1 MTAFGSKL
9 HRKAPGFVLVG
20 VLIVVMLLSMIALSL
35 MFRMRSEE
43 TAGATGSTAE
53 QGWATAMSGVR
64 EAMRLVPTIQPGDIT
79 WMDAPE
85 RFKDRVMYNDGTE
98 EWRWTLYSA
107 NPEGG
112 IRFGLTDEASRLN
125 LNSATTSM
133 VSRLPGMKPS
143 LTDALLDFLD
153 TDDVPRPEGAE
164 QEYYNALPQ
173 PYRIH
178 NGPLSTV
185 EQLLLV
191 RGFTPALVLGEDANR
206 NFSLDPNEDDG
217 DEREPPDDA
226 DGRLQPGLLPL
237 LTVYSREPN
246 TDRTGKRRFNLN
258 TPGAALTET
267 NDLPAAFVAF
277 VAQLGASKSVVMD
290 PAELLDATFNLK
302 GPDGQDSAV
311 PTGIGKDSLAMVL
324 DRFTGSADADLVGRI
339 NINTAPASVLQL
351 VPGIDN
357 ALAENILSARRNLP
371 IERRSSVAWI
381 HIENLVEAE
390 RFREIAPFLTT
401 RSLQFRFNVV
411 GYGSRSGKFRVLEAV
426 IDAASQPVRLVYL
439 RDLTRLGLPFPI
451 ELDSEEENP
460 SSEASSAT
468 QTRTL
473 DSGPKTANSARP

>member
-1 MTAFGSKL
+1 MKRLRSSPPRSASRPT
-9 HRKAPGFVLVG
+9 PGFVLVG

-43 TAGATGSTAE
+43 TAGATGSASE

-64 EAMRLVPTIQPGDIT
+64 EAMRLASAFQPGDTT

-85 RFKDRVMYNDGTE
+85 RFKDRVLYDDGGE

-112 IRFGLTDEASRLN
+112 IRFGLTDEGSKLN
-125 LNSATTSM
+125 LNAATTSM
-133 VSRLPGMKPS
+133 VSRLPGMKTS
-143 LTDALLDFLD
+143 LTDALLDFVD
-153 TDDVPRPEGAE
+153 ADDVPRPEGAE

-191 RGFTPALVLGEDANR
+191 RGFTPAVVLGEDANR

-246 TDRTGKRRFNLN
+246 TDRTGRRRFNLN
-258 TPGAALTET
+258 TPDAALTDT
-267 NDLPAAFVAF
+267 NDLPPAFVAF
-277 VAQLGASKSVVMD
+277 VSELGASKSVVLD
-290 PAELLDATFNLK
+290 PAELLEATVTLK
-302 GPDGQDSAV
+302 GPDGQDRAV
-311 PTGIGKDSLAMVL
+311 PTGVGKESLALVL
-324 DRFTGSADADLVGRI
+324 DRFTGSAEAELVGRI
-339 NINTAPASVLQL
+339 NVNTAPASVLQL

-371 IERRSSVAWI
+371 AERRSSVAWI
-381 HIENLVEAE
+381 HIENLVEAD

-401 RSLQFRFNVV
+401 RSLQYRFNVV
-411 GYGSRSGKFRVLEAV
+411 GYGARSGKFRVLEAV
-426 IDAASQPVRLVYL
+426 IDVASPPARLVYL

-451 ELDSEEENP
+451 ELEAEDGSAP
-460 SSEASSAT
+460 SDAGASSG
-468 QTRTL
+468 
-473 DSGPKTANSARP
+473 SGSGAQKTGTP

>member
-1 MTAFGSKL
+1 MKPRESHRVRKGS
-9 HRKAPGFVLVG
+9 GFVLVG
-20 VLIVVMLLSMIALSL
+20 VLIVVMLLSMIALSVL
-35 MFRMRSEE
+35 FRMRSEE
-43 TAGATGSTAE
+43 TAGATGSTSE

-64 EAMRLVPTIQPGDIT
+64 EAMRLAPTFQPGDTT

-85 RFKDRVMYNDGTE
+85 RFKDRMLYDDGTE

-112 IRFGLTDEASRLN
+112 IRFGLTDEASKLN

-133 VSRLPGMKPS
+133 VSRLPGMKVS

-153 TDDVPRPEGAE
+153 ADDVPRPEGAE

-173 PYRIH
+173 PYRMH

-191 RGFTPALVLGEDANR
+191 RGFSPSVVLGEDANR

-246 TDRTGKRRFNLN
+246 TDRSGKRRFNLN

-267 NDLPAAFVAF
+267 NDLPSAFVAF
-277 VAQLGASKSVVMD
+277 VSELGTSKSVVMD
-290 PAELLDATFNLK
+290 PAELLDATVTLS
-302 GPDGQDSAV
+302 GPDGQERAV
-311 PTGIGKDSLAMVL
+311 PTGIGKDSLGMVL
-324 DRFTGSADADLVGRI
+324 DRFTGSAEAELVGRI
-339 NINTAPASVLQL
+339 NVNTAPASVLQL

-357 ALAENILSARRNLP
+357 ALAESILSARRNLP
-371 IERRSSVAWI
+371 AERRNSVAWI
-381 HIENLVEAE
+381 HVENLVEAE
-390 RFREIAPFLTT
+390 KFREIAPFLTV

-411 GYGSRSGKFRVLEAV
+411 GYGARSGRFRVLEAV
-426 IDAASQPVRLVYL
+426 IDATSQPVRLVYL

-451 ELDSEEENP
+451 ALESDEGGP
-460 SSEASSAT
+460 SAE
-468 QTRTL
+468 
-473 DSGPKTANSARP
+473 SGSTSRSGAKPSNLPQP

>member
-1 MTAFGSKL
+1 MKRLRSSPPRSASRPT
-9 HRKAPGFVLVG
+9 PGFVLVG

-43 TAGATGSTAE
+43 TAGATGSASE

-64 EAMRLVPTIQPGDIT
+64 EAMRLASAFQPGDTT

-85 RFKDRVMYNDGTE
+85 RFKDRVLYDDGGE

-112 IRFGLTDEASRLN
+112 IRFGLTDEGSKLN
-125 LNSATTSM
+125 LNAATTSM
-133 VSRLPGMKPS
+133 VSRLPGMKTS

-153 TDDVPRPEGAE
+153 DDDVPRPEGAE

-191 RGFTPALVLGEDANR
+191 RGFTPAVVLGEDANR

-246 TDRTGKRRFNLN
+246 TDRTGRRRFNLN
-258 TPGAALTET
+258 TPGAALTDT
-267 NDLPAAFVAF
+267 NDLPPAFVAF
-277 VAQLGASKSVVMD
+277 VSELGASKSVVLD
-290 PAELLDATFNLK
+290 PAELLEATVTLK
-302 GPDGQDSAV
+302 GPDGQDRAV
-311 PTGIGKDSLAMVL
+311 PTGIGKESLALVL
-324 DRFTGSADADLVGRI
+324 DRFTGSAEAELVGRI
-339 NINTAPASVLQL
+339 NVNTAPASVLQL

-371 IERRSSVAWI
+371 AERRSSVAWI
-381 HIENLVEAE
+381 HIENLVEAD

-401 RSLQFRFNVV
+401 RSLQYRFNVV
-411 GYGSRSGKFRVLEAV
+411 GYDARSGKFRVLEAV
-426 IDAASQPVRLVYL
+426 IDVASPPARLVYL

-451 ELDSEEENP
+451 ELEAEDGSAP
-460 SSEASSAT
+460 SDAGASSG
-468 QTRTL
+468 
-473 DSGPKTANSARP
+473 SGSGAQKTGTP

>member
-1 MTAFGSKL
+1 
-9 HRKAPGFVLVG
+9 
-20 VLIVVMLLSMIALSL
+20 
-35 MFRMRSEE
+35 
-43 TAGATGSTAE
+43 
-53 QGWATAMSGVR
+53 MSGVR
-64 EAMRLVPTIQPGDIT
+64 EAMRQASAFQPGDTT

-85 RFKDRVMYNDGTE
+85 RFKDRVLYDDGGE

-112 IRFGLTDEASRLN
+112 IRFGLTDEGSKLN
-125 LNSATTSM
+125 LNAATTSM
-133 VSRLPGMKPS
+133 VSRLPGMKTS

-153 TDDVPRPEGAE
+153 DDDVPRPEGAE

-191 RGFTPALVLGEDANR
+191 RGFTPAVVLGEDANR

-246 TDRTGKRRFNLN
+246 TDRTGRRRFNLN
-258 TPGAALTET
+258 TPDAALTDT
-267 NDLPAAFVAF
+267 NDLPPAFVAF
-277 VAQLGASKSVVMD
+277 VSELGASKSVVLD
-290 PAELLDATFNLK
+290 PAELLEATVTLK
-302 GPDGQDSAV
+302 GADGQDRAV
-311 PTGIGKDSLAMVL
+311 PTGVGKESLALVL
-324 DRFTGSADADLVGRI
+324 DRFTGSAEAELVGRI
-339 NINTAPASVLQL
+339 NVNTAPASVLQL

-371 IERRSSVAWI
+371 AERRSSVAWI
-381 HIENLVEAE
+381 HIENLVEAD

-401 RSLQFRFNVV
+401 RSLQYRFNVV
-411 GYGSRSGKFRVLEAV
+411 GYGARSGKFRVLEAV
-426 IDAASQPVRLVYL
+426 IDVASPPARLVYL

-451 ELDSEEENP
+451 ELEAEDGSAP
-460 SSEASSAT
+460 SDAGASSG
-468 QTRTL
+468 
-473 DSGPKTANSARP
+473 SGSGAQKTGTP

>member
-1 MTAFGSKL
+1 MKRLRSSPPRSASRPT
-9 HRKAPGFVLVG
+9 PGFVLVG

-43 TAGATGSTAE
+43 TAGATGSASE

-64 EAMRLVPTIQPGDIT
+64 EAMRLASAFQPGDTT

-85 RFKDRVMYNDGTE
+85 RFKDRVLYDDGGE

-112 IRFGLTDEASRLN
+112 IRFGLTDEGSKLN
-125 LNSATTSM
+125 LNAATTSM
-133 VSRLPGMKPS
+133 VSRLPGMKTS
-143 LTDALLDFLD
+143 LTDALLDFVD
-153 TDDVPRPEGAE
+153 ADDVPRPEGAE

-173 PYRIH
+173 PYRIA

-191 RGFTPALVLGEDANR
+191 RGFTPAVVLGEDANR

-246 TDRTGKRRFNLN
+246 TDRTGRRRFNLN
-258 TPGAALTET
+258 TPDAALTDT
-267 NDLPAAFVAF
+267 NDLPPAFVAF
-277 VAQLGASKSVVMD
+277 VSELGASKSVVLD
-290 PAELLDATFNLK
+290 PAELLEATVTLK
-302 GPDGQDSAV
+302 GADGQDRAV
-311 PTGIGKDSLAMVL
+311 PTGVGKESLALVL
-324 DRFTGSADADLVGRI
+324 DRFTGSAEAELVGRI
-339 NINTAPASVLQL
+339 NVNTAPASVLQL

-371 IERRSSVAWI
+371 AERRSSVAWI
-381 HIENLVEAE
+381 HIENLVEAD

-401 RSLQFRFNVV
+401 RSLQYRFNVV
-411 GYGSRSGKFRVLEAV
+411 GYGARSGKFRVLEAV
-426 IDAASQPVRLVYL
+426 IDVASPPARLVYL

-451 ELDSEEENP
+451 ELEAEDGSAP
-460 SSEASSAT
+460 SDAGASSG
-468 QTRTL
+468 
-473 DSGPKTANSARP
+473 SGSAAQKIGNP

>member
-1 MTAFGSKL
+1 MKRLRSSPPRSASRPT
-9 HRKAPGFVLVG
+9 PGFVLVG

-43 TAGATGSTAE
+43 TAGATGSASE

-64 EAMRLVPTIQPGDIT
+64 EAMRLASAFQPGDTT

-85 RFKDRVMYNDGTE
+85 RFKDRVLYDDGGE

-112 IRFGLTDEASRLN
+112 IRFGLTDEGSKLN
-125 LNSATTSM
+125 LNAATTSM
-133 VSRLPGMKPS
+133 VSRLPGMKTS
-143 LTDALLDFLD
+143 LTDALLDFVD
-153 TDDVPRPEGAE
+153 ADDVPRPEGAE

-191 RGFTPALVLGEDANR
+191 RGFTPAVVLGEDANR

-246 TDRTGKRRFNLN
+246 TDRTGRRRFNLN
-258 TPGAALTET
+258 TPDAALTDT
-267 NDLPAAFVAF
+267 NDLPPAFVAF
-277 VAQLGASKSVVMD
+277 VSELGASKSVVLD
-290 PAELLDATFNLK
+290 PAELLEATVTLK
-302 GPDGQDSAV
+302 GADGQDRAV
-311 PTGIGKDSLAMVL
+311 PTGVGKESMALVL
-324 DRFTGSADADLVGRI
+324 DRFTGSAEAELVGRI
-339 NINTAPASVLQL
+339 NVNTAPASVLQL

-371 IERRSSVAWI
+371 AERRSSVAWI
-381 HIENLVEAE
+381 HIENLVEAD

-401 RSLQFRFNVV
+401 RSLQYRFNVV
-411 GYGSRSGKFRVLEAV
+411 GYGARSGKFRVLEAV
-426 IDAASQPVRLVYL
+426 IDVASPPARLVYL

-451 ELDSEEENP
+451 ELEAEDGSAP
-460 SSEASSAT
+460 SDAGASSG
-468 QTRTL
+468 
-473 DSGPKTANSARP
+473 SGSGAQKTGTP

>member
-1 MTAFGSKL
+1 
-9 HRKAPGFVLVG
+9 VG
-20 VLIVVMLLSMIALSL
+20 VLIVVMLLSMIALSVL
-35 MFRMRSEE
+35 FRMRSEE
-43 TAGATGSTAE
+43 TAGATGSTSE

-64 EAMRLVPTIQPGDIT
+64 EAMRLAPTFQPGDTT

-85 RFKDRVMYNDGTE
+85 RFKDRMLYDDGTE

-112 IRFGLTDEASRLN
+112 IRFGLTDEASKLN

-133 VSRLPGMKPS
+133 VSRLPGMKVS

-153 TDDVPRPEGAE
+153 ADDVPRPEGAE

-173 PYRIH
+173 PYRMH

-191 RGFTPALVLGEDANR
+191 RGFSPSVVLGEDANR

-246 TDRTGKRRFNLN
+246 TDRSGKRRFNLN

-267 NDLPAAFVAF
+267 NDLPSAFVAF
-277 VAQLGASKSVVMD
+277 VSELGTSKSVVMD
-290 PAELLDATFNLK
+290 PAELLDATVTLS
-302 GPDGQDSAV
+302 GPDGQERAV
-311 PTGIGKDSLAMVL
+311 PTGIGKDSLGMVL
-324 DRFTGSADADLVGRI
+324 DRFTGSVEAELVGRI
-339 NINTAPASVLQL
+339 NVNTAPASVLQL

-357 ALAENILSARRNLP
+357 ALAESILSARRNLP
-371 IERRSSVAWI
+371 AERRNSVAWI
-381 HIENLVEAE
+381 HVENLVEAE
-390 RFREIAPFLTT
+390 KFREIAPFLTV

-411 GYGSRSGKFRVLEAV
+411 GYGARSGRFRVLEVV
-426 IDAASQPVRLVYL
+426 IDAASQPARLVYL

-451 ELDSEEENP
+451 ALESDEGGP
-460 SSEASSAT
+460 SAE
-468 QTRTL
+468 
-473 DSGPKTANSARP
+473 SGSTSRSGAKPSNLPQP

>member
-1 MTAFGSKL
+1 
-9 HRKAPGFVLVG
+9 
-20 VLIVVMLLSMIALSL
+20 
-35 MFRMRSEE
+35 
-43 TAGATGSTAE
+43 
-53 QGWATAMSGVR
+53 
-64 EAMRLVPTIQPGDIT
+64 
-79 WMDAPE
+79 MDAPE
-85 RFKDRVMYNDGTE
+85 RFKDRMLYDDGTE

-112 IRFGLTDEASRLN
+112 IRFGLTDEASKLN

-133 VSRLPGMKPS
+133 VSRLPGMKVS

-153 TDDVPRPEGAE
+153 ADDVPRPEGAE

-173 PYRIH
+173 PYRMH

-191 RGFTPALVLGEDANR
+191 RGFSPSVVLGEDANR

-246 TDRTGKRRFNLN
+246 TDRSGKRRFNLN

-267 NDLPAAFVAF
+267 NDLPSAFVAF
-277 VAQLGASKSVVMD
+277 VSELGTSKSVVMD
-290 PAELLDATFNLK
+290 PAELLDATVTLS
-302 GPDGQDSAV
+302 GPDGQERAV
-311 PTGIGKDSLAMVL
+311 PTGIGKDSLGMVL
-324 DRFTGSADADLVGRI
+324 DRFTGSAEAELVGRI
-339 NINTAPASVLQL
+339 NVNTAPASVLQL

-357 ALAENILSARRNLP
+357 ALAESILSARRNLP
-371 IERRSSVAWI
+371 AERRNSVAWI
-381 HIENLVEAE
+381 HVENLVEAE
-390 RFREIAPFLTT
+390 KFREIAPFLTV

-411 GYGSRSGKFRVLEAV
+411 GYGARSGRFRVLEAV
-426 IDAASQPVRLVYL
+426 IDATSQPVRLVYL

-451 ELDSEEENP
+451 ALESDEGGP
-460 SSEASSAT
+460 SAE
-468 QTRTL
+468 
-473 DSGPKTANSARP
+473 SGSTSRSGAKPSNLPQP

>member
-1 MTAFGSKL
+1 MKRLRSSPPRSASRPT
-9 HRKAPGFVLVG
+9 PGFVLVG

-43 TAGATGSTAE
+43 TAGATGSASE

-64 EAMRLVPTIQPGDIT
+64 EAMRLASAFQPGDTT

-85 RFKDRVMYNDGTE
+85 RFKDRVLYDDGSE

-112 IRFGLTDEASRLN
+112 IRFGLTDEGSKLN
-125 LNSATTSM
+125 LNAATTSM
-133 VSRLPGMKPS
+133 VSRLPGMKTS
-143 LTDALLDFLD
+143 LTDALLDFVD
-153 TDDVPRPEGAE
+153 ADDVPRPEGAE

-191 RGFTPALVLGEDANR
+191 RGFTPAVVLGEDANR

-246 TDRTGKRRFNLN
+246 TDRTGRRRFNLN
-258 TPGAALTET
+258 TPGAALTDT
-267 NDLPAAFVAF
+267 NDLPPAFVAF
-277 VAQLGASKSVVMD
+277 VSELGASKSVVLD
-290 PAELLDATFNLK
+290 PAELLEATVTLK
-302 GPDGQDSAV
+302 GPDGQDRAV
-311 PTGIGKDSLAMVL
+311 PSGIGKESLALVL
-324 DRFTGSADADLVGRI
+324 DRFTGSAEAELVGRI
-339 NINTAPASVLQL
+339 NVNTAPASVLQL

-371 IERRSSVAWI
+371 AERRSSVAWI
-381 HIENLVEAE
+381 HIENLVEAD

-401 RSLQFRFNVV
+401 RSLQYRFNVV
-411 GYGSRSGKFRVLEAV
+411 GYGARSGKFRVLEAV
-426 IDAASQPVRLVYL
+426 IDVASPPARLVYL

-451 ELDSEEENP
+451 ELEAEDGSAP
-460 SSEASSAT
+460 SDAGASSG
-468 QTRTL
+468 
-473 DSGPKTANSARP
+473 SGSAAQKIGNP

>member
-1 MTAFGSKL
+1 MKRLRSSPARSAS
-9 HRKAPGFVLVG
+9 RPAPGFVLVG

-43 TAGATGSTAE
+43 TAGATGSASE

-64 EAMRLVPTIQPGDIT
+64 EAMRQASAFQPGDTT

-85 RFKDRVMYNDGTE
+85 RFKDRVLYDDGGE

-112 IRFGLTDEASRLN
+112 IRFGLTDEGSKLN
-125 LNSATTSM
+125 LNAATTSM
-133 VSRLPGMKPS
+133 VSRLPGMKTS
-143 LTDALLDFLD
+143 LTDALLDFVD
-153 TDDVPRPEGAE
+153 ADDVPRPEGAE

-191 RGFTPALVLGEDANR
+191 RGFTPAVVLGEDANR

-246 TDRTGKRRFNLN
+246 TDRTGRRRFNLN
-258 TPGAALTET
+258 TPGAALTDT
-267 NDLPAAFVAF
+267 NDLPPAFVAF
-277 VAQLGASKSVVMD
+277 VSELGASKSVVLD
-290 PAELLDATFNLK
+290 PAELLEATVTLK
-302 GPDGQDSAV
+302 GPDGQDRAV
-311 PTGIGKDSLAMVL
+311 PTGIGKESLALVL
-324 DRFTGSADADLVGRI
+324 DRFTGSAEAELVGRI
-339 NINTAPASVLQL
+339 NVNTAPASVLQL

-371 IERRSSVAWI
+371 AERRSSVAWI
-381 HIENLVEAE
+381 HIENLVEAD

-401 RSLQFRFNVV
+401 RSLQYRFNVV
-411 GYGSRSGKFRVLEAV
+411 GYGARSGKFRVLEAV
-426 IDAASQPVRLVYL
+426 IDVASPPARLVYL

-451 ELDSEEENP
+451 ELEAEDGSAP
-460 SSEASSAT
+460 SDAGASSG
-468 QTRTL
+468 
-473 DSGPKTANSARP
+473 SGSAAQKIGNP

>member
-1 MTAFGSKL
+1 MKPRDSHRVRNGS
-9 HRKAPGFVLVG
+9 GFVLVG
-20 VLIVVMLLSMIALSL
+20 VLIVVMLLSMIALSVL
-35 MFRMRSEE
+35 FRMRSEE
-43 TAGATGSTAE
+43 TAGATGSTSE

-64 EAMRLVPTIQPGDIT
+64 EAMRLAPTFQPGDTT

-85 RFKDRVMYNDGTE
+85 RFKDRVLYDDGTE

-112 IRFGLTDEASRLN
+112 LRFGLTDEASKLN

-133 VSRLPGMKPS
+133 VSRLPGMKAS

-153 TDDVPRPEGAE
+153 ADDVPRPEGAE
-164 QEYYNALPQ
+164 QEYYDALPQ
-173 PYRIH
+173 PYRMH

-191 RGFTPALVLGEDANR
+191 RGFSPSVVLGEDANR

-246 TDRTGKRRFNLN
+246 SDRNGQRRFYLN
-258 TPGAALTET
+258 TPGAQLTET
-267 NDLPAAFVAF
+267 NDLPQAFVAF
-277 VAQLGASKSVVMD
+277 VSELGSSKSVVLD
-290 PAELLDATFNLK
+290 PAELLDATVTLS
-302 GPDGQDSAV
+302 GPDGQERAV
-311 PTGIGKDSLAMVL
+311 PTGIGKDSLGMVL
-324 DRFTGSADADLVGRI
+324 DRFTGSAEAELVGRI
-339 NINTAPASVLQL
+339 NVNTAPASVLQL

-357 ALAENILSARRNLP
+357 ALAESILSARRNLP
-371 IERRSSVAWI
+371 AERRNSVAWI
-381 HIENLVEAE
+381 HVENLVEAE
-390 RFREIAPFLTT
+390 KFREIAPFLTV

-411 GYGSRSGKFRVLEAV
+411 GYGARSGRFRVLEAV
-426 IDAASQPVRLVYL
+426 IDAGSQPARLVYL

-451 ELDSEEENP
+451 ALESEEGGP
-460 SSEASSAT
+460 SAEAGST
-468 QTRTL
+468 
-473 DSGPKTANSARP
+473 SGPGPKPSNLTQP

>member
-1 MTAFGSKL
+1 MKRLRSSPPRSASR
-9 HRKAPGFVLVG
+9 HAPGFVLVG

-43 TAGATGSTAE
+43 TAGATGSASE

-64 EAMRLVPTIQPGDIT
+64 EAMRQASAFQPGDTT

-85 RFKDRVMYNDGTE
+85 RFKDRVLYDDGGE

-112 IRFGLTDEASRLN
+112 IRFGLTDEGSKLN
-125 LNSATTSM
+125 LNAATTSM
-133 VSRLPGMKPS
+133 VSRLPGLKTS
-143 LTDALLDFLD
+143 LTDALLDFVD
-153 TDDVPRPEGAE
+153 DDDVPRPEGAE

-191 RGFTPALVLGEDANR
+191 RGFTPAVVLGEDANR

-246 TDRTGKRRFNLN
+246 TDRTGRRRFNLN
-258 TPGAALTET
+258 TPDAALTDT
-267 NDLPAAFVAF
+267 NDLPPAFVAF
-277 VAQLGASKSVVMD
+277 VSELGASKSVVLD
-290 PAELLDATFNLK
+290 PAELLEATVTLK
-302 GPDGQDSAV
+302 GADGQDRAV
-311 PTGIGKDSLAMVL
+311 PTGVGKESMALVL
-324 DRFTGSADADLVGRI
+324 DRFTGSAEAELVGRI
-339 NINTAPASVLQL
+339 NVNTAPASVLQL

-371 IERRSSVAWI
+371 AERRSSVAWI
-381 HIENLVEAE
+381 HIENLVEAD

-401 RSLQFRFNVV
+401 RSLQYRFNVV
-411 GYGSRSGKFRVLEAV
+411 GYGARSGKFRVLEAV
-426 IDAASQPVRLVYL
+426 IDVASPPARLVYL

-451 ELDSEEENP
+451 ELEAEDGSAP
-460 SSEASSAT
+460 SDAGASSG
-468 QTRTL
+468 
-473 DSGPKTANSARP
+473 SGSGAQKTGTP

>member
-1 MTAFGSKL
+1 MKRLRSSPPRSASRPT
-9 HRKAPGFVLVG
+9 PGFVLVG

-43 TAGATGSTAE
+43 TAGATGSASE

-64 EAMRLVPTIQPGDIT
+64 EAMRLASAFQPGDTT

-85 RFKDRVMYNDGTE
+85 RFKDRVLYDDGGE

-112 IRFGLTDEASRLN
+112 IRFGLTDEGSKLN
-125 LNSATTSM
+125 LNAATTSM
-133 VSRLPGMKPS
+133 VSRLPGMKTS
-143 LTDALLDFLD
+143 LTDALLDFVD
-153 TDDVPRPEGAE
+153 ADDVPRPEGAE

-191 RGFTPALVLGEDANR
+191 RGFTPAVVLGEDANR

-246 TDRTGKRRFNLN
+246 TDRTGRRRFNLN
-258 TPGAALTET
+258 TPGAALTDT
-267 NDLPAAFVAF
+267 NDLPPAFVAF
-277 VAQLGASKSVVMD
+277 VSELGASKSVVLD
-290 PAELLDATFNLK
+290 PAELLEATVTLK
-302 GPDGQDSAV
+302 GPDGQDRAV
-311 PTGIGKDSLAMVL
+311 PTGVGKESLALVL
-324 DRFTGSADADLVGRI
+324 DRFTGSAEAELVGRI
-339 NINTAPASVLQL
+339 NVNTAPASVLQL

-371 IERRSSVAWI
+371 AERRSSVAWI
-381 HIENLVEAE
+381 HIENLVEAD

-401 RSLQFRFNVV
+401 RSLQYRFNVV
-411 GYGSRSGKFRVLEAV
+411 GYGARSGKFRVLEEV
-426 IDAASQPVRLVYL
+426 IDVASPPARLVYL

-451 ELDSEEENP
+451 ELEAEDGSAP
-460 SSEASSAT
+460 SDAGASSG
-468 QTRTL
+468 
-473 DSGPKTANSARP
+473 SGSGAQKTGTP

>member
-1 MTAFGSKL
+1 MKPRESHRVRKGS
-9 HRKAPGFVLVG
+9 GFVLVG
-20 VLIVVMLLSMIALSL
+20 VLIVVMLLSMIALSVL
-35 MFRMRSEE
+35 FRMRSEE
-43 TAGATGSTAE
+43 TAGATGSTSE

-64 EAMRLVPTIQPGDIT
+64 EAMRLAPTFQPGDTT

-85 RFKDRVMYNDGTE
+85 RFKDRMLYDDGTE

-112 IRFGLTDEASRLN
+112 IRFGLTDEASKLN

-133 VSRLPGMKPS
+133 VSRLPGMKAS

-153 TDDVPRPEGAE
+153 ADDVPRPEGAE

-173 PYRIH
+173 PYRMH

-191 RGFTPALVLGEDANR
+191 RGFSPSVVLGEDANR

-246 TDRTGKRRFNLN
+246 TDRSGKRRFNLN

-267 NDLPAAFVAF
+267 NDLPSAFVAF
-277 VAQLGASKSVVMD
+277 VSELGTSKSVVMD
-290 PAELLDATFNLK
+290 PAELLDATVTLS
-302 GPDGQDSAV
+302 GPDGQERAV
-311 PTGIGKDSLAMVL
+311 PTGIGKDSLGMVL
-324 DRFTGSADADLVGRI
+324 DRFTGSAEAELVGRI
-339 NINTAPASVLQL
+339 NVNTAPASVLQL

-357 ALAENILSARRNLP
+357 ALAESILSARRNLP
-371 IERRSSVAWI
+371 AERRNSVAWI
-381 HIENLVEAE
+381 HVENLVEAE
-390 RFREIAPFLTT
+390 KFREIAPFLTV

-411 GYGSRSGKFRVLEAV
+411 GYGARSGRFRVLEAV
-426 IDAASQPVRLVYL
+426 IDATSQPVRLVYL

-451 ELDSEEENP
+451 ALESDEGGP
-460 SSEASSAT
+460 SAEAGSTSRSGAKPS
-468 QTRTL
+468 TL
-473 DSGPKTANSARP
+473 PQP

>member
-1 MTAFGSKL
+1 MKPRESHRVRKGS
-9 HRKAPGFVLVG
+9 GFVLVG
-20 VLIVVMLLSMIALSL
+20 VLIVVMLLSMIALSVL
-35 MFRMRSEE
+35 FRMRSEE
-43 TAGATGSTAE
+43 TAGATGSTSE
-53 QGWATAMSGVR
+53 QGWSTAMSGVR
-64 EAMRLVPTIQPGDIT
+64 EAMRLAPIFQPGDTT

-85 RFKDRVMYNDGTE
+85 RFKDRMLYDDGTE

-112 IRFGLTDEASRLN
+112 IRFGLTDEASKLN

-133 VSRLPGMKPS
+133 VSRLPGMKVS

-153 TDDVPRPEGAE
+153 ADDVPRPEGAE

-173 PYRIH
+173 PYRMH

-191 RGFTPALVLGEDANR
+191 RGFSPSVVLGEDANR

-246 TDRTGKRRFNLN
+246 TDRSGKRRFNLN

-267 NDLPAAFVAF
+267 NDLPSAFVAF
-277 VAQLGASKSVVMD
+277 VSELGTSKSVVMD
-290 PAELLDATFNLK
+290 PAELLDATVTLS
-302 GPDGQDSAV
+302 GPDGQERAV
-311 PTGIGKDSLAMVL
+311 PTGIGKDSLGMVL
-324 DRFTGSADADLVGRI
+324 DRFTGSAEAELVGRI
-339 NINTAPASVLQL
+339 NVNTAPASVLQL

-357 ALAENILSARRNLP
+357 ALAESILSARRNLP
-371 IERRSSVAWI
+371 AERRNSVAWI
-381 HIENLVEAE
+381 HVENLVEAE
-390 RFREIAPFLTT
+390 KFREIAPFLTV

-411 GYGSRSGKFRVLEAV
+411 GYGARSGRFRVLEAV
-426 IDAASQPVRLVYL
+426 IDATSQPVRLVYL

-451 ELDSEEENP
+451 ALESDEGGP
-460 SSEASSAT
+460 SAE
-468 QTRTL
+468 
-473 DSGPKTANSARP
+473 SGSTSRSGAKPSNLPQP

>member
-1 MTAFGSKL
+1 MKPRESHRVRKGS
-9 HRKAPGFVLVG
+9 GFVLVG
-20 VLIVVMLLSMIALSL
+20 VLIVVMLLSMIALSVL
-35 MFRMRSEE
+35 FRMRSEE
-43 TAGATGSTAE
+43 TAGATGSTSE

-64 EAMRLVPTIQPGDIT
+64 EAMRLAPTFQPGDTT

-85 RFKDRVMYNDGTE
+85 RFKDRMLYDDGTE

-112 IRFGLTDEASRLN
+112 IRFGLTDEASKLN

-133 VSRLPGMKPS
+133 VSRLPGMKAS

-153 TDDVPRPEGAE
+153 ADDVPRPEGAE

-173 PYRIH
+173 PYRMH

-191 RGFTPALVLGEDANR
+191 RGFSPSVVLGEDANR

-246 TDRTGKRRFNLN
+246 TDRSGKRRFNLN

-267 NDLPAAFVAF
+267 NDLPSAFVAF
-277 VAQLGASKSVVMD
+277 VSELGTSKSVVMD
-290 PAELLDATFNLK
+290 PAELLDATVTLS
-302 GPDGQDSAV
+302 GPDGQERAV
-311 PTGIGKDSLAMVL
+311 PTGIGKDSLGMVL
-324 DRFTGSADADLVGRI
+324 DRFTGSAEAELVGRI
-339 NINTAPASVLQL
+339 NVNTAPASVLQL

-357 ALAENILSARRNLP
+357 ALAESILSARRNLP
-371 IERRSSVAWI
+371 AERRNSVAWI
-381 HIENLVEAE
+381 HVENLVEAE
-390 RFREIAPFLTT
+390 KFREIAPFLTV

-411 GYGSRSGKFRVLEAV
+411 GYGARSGRFRVLEAV
-426 IDAASQPVRLVYL
+426 IDATSQPVRLVYL

-451 ELDSEEENP
+451 ALESDEGGP
-460 SSEASSAT
+460 SAE
-468 QTRTL
+468 
-473 DSGPKTANSARP
+473 SGSTSRSGAKPSNLPQP

>member
-1 MTAFGSKL
+1 MKRLRSSPPRSASRPT
-9 HRKAPGFVLVG
+9 PGFVLVG

-43 TAGATGSTAE
+43 TAGATGSASE

-64 EAMRLVPTIQPGDIT
+64 EAMRLASAFQPGDTT

-85 RFKDRVMYNDGTE
+85 RFKDRVLYDDGGE

-112 IRFGLTDEASRLN
+112 IRFGLTDEGSKLN
-125 LNSATTSM
+125 LNAATTSM
-133 VSRLPGMKPS
+133 VSRLPGMKTS

-153 TDDVPRPEGAE
+153 DDDVPRPEGAE

-191 RGFTPALVLGEDANR
+191 RGFTPAVVLGEDANR

-246 TDRTGKRRFNLN
+246 TDRTGRRRFNLN
-258 TPGAALTET
+258 TPGAALTDT
-267 NDLPAAFVAF
+267 NDLPPAFVAF
-277 VAQLGASKSVVMD
+277 VSELGASKSVVLD
-290 PAELLDATFNLK
+290 PAELLEATVTLK
-302 GPDGQDSAV
+302 GPDGQDRAV
-311 PTGIGKDSLAMVL
+311 PTGIGKESLALVL
-324 DRFTGSADADLVGRI
+324 DRFTGSAEAEVVGRI
-339 NINTAPASVLQL
+339 NVNTAPASVLQL

-371 IERRSSVAWI
+371 AERRSSVAWI
-381 HIENLVEAE
+381 HIENLVEAD

-401 RSLQFRFNVV
+401 RSLQYRFNVV
-411 GYGSRSGKFRVLEAV
+411 GYGARSGKFRVLEAV
-426 IDAASQPVRLVYL
+426 IDVASRPARLVYL

-451 ELDSEEENP
+451 ELEAEDGSAP
-460 SSEASSAT
+460 SDAGASSG
-468 QTRTL
+468 
-473 DSGPKTANSARP
+473 SGSGAQKTGTP

>member
-1 MTAFGSKL
+1 
-9 HRKAPGFVLVG
+9 VG
-20 VLIVVMLLSMIALSL
+20 VLIVVMLLSMIALSVL
-35 MFRMRSEE
+35 FRMRSEE
-43 TAGATGSTAE
+43 TAGATGSTSE

-64 EAMRLVPTIQPGDIT
+64 EAMRLAPTFQPGDTT

-85 RFKDRVMYNDGTE
+85 RFKDRMLYDDGTE

-112 IRFGLTDEASRLN
+112 IRFGLTDEASKLN

-133 VSRLPGMKPS
+133 VSRLPGMKVS

-153 TDDVPRPEGAE
+153 ADDVPRPEGAE

-173 PYRIH
+173 PYRMH

-191 RGFTPALVLGEDANR
+191 RGFSPSVVLGEDANR

-246 TDRTGKRRFNLN
+246 TDRSGKRRFNLN

-267 NDLPAAFVAF
+267 NDLPSAFVAF
-277 VAQLGASKSVVMD
+277 VSELGTSKSVVMD
-290 PAELLDATFNLK
+290 PAELLDATVTLS
-302 GPDGQDSAV
+302 GPDGQERAV
-311 PTGIGKDSLAMVL
+311 PTGIGKDSLGMVL
-324 DRFTGSADADLVGRI
+324 DRFTGSAEAELVGRI
-339 NINTAPASVLQL
+339 NVNTAPASVLQL

-357 ALAENILSARRNLP
+357 ALAESILSARRNLP
-371 IERRSSVAWI
+371 AERRNSVAWI
-381 HIENLVEAE
+381 HVENLVEAE
-390 RFREIAPFLTT
+390 KFREIAPFLTV

-411 GYGSRSGKFRVLEAV
+411 GYGARSGRFRVLEAV
-426 IDAASQPVRLVYL
+426 IDATSQPVRLVYL

-451 ELDSEEENP
+451 ALESDEGGP
-460 SSEASSAT
+460 SAE
-468 QTRTL
+468 
-473 DSGPKTANSARP
+473 SGSTSRSGAKPSNLPQP

>member
-1 MTAFGSKL
+1 MKRLRSSPPRSASRPT
-9 HRKAPGFVLVG
+9 PGFVLVG

-43 TAGATGSTAE
+43 TAGATGSASE

-64 EAMRLVPTIQPGDIT
+64 EAMRQASAFQPGDTT

-85 RFKDRVMYNDGTE
+85 RFKDRVLYDDGGE

-112 IRFGLTDEASRLN
+112 IRFGLTDEGSKLN
-125 LNSATTSM
+125 LNAATTSM
-133 VSRLPGMKPS
+133 VSRLPGMKTS
-143 LTDALLDFLD
+143 LTDALLDFVD
-153 TDDVPRPEGAE
+153 ADDVPRPEGAE

-191 RGFTPALVLGEDANR
+191 RGFTPAVVLGEDANR

-246 TDRTGKRRFNLN
+246 TDRTGRRRFNLN
-258 TPGAALTET
+258 TPGAALTDT
-267 NDLPAAFVAF
+267 NDLPPAFVAF
-277 VAQLGASKSVVMD
+277 VSELGASKSVVLD
-290 PAELLDATFNLK
+290 PAELLEATVTLK
-302 GPDGQDSAV
+302 GPDGQDRAV
-311 PTGIGKDSLAMVL
+311 PTGIGKESLALVL
-324 DRFTGSADADLVGRI
+324 DRFTGSAEAELVGRI
-339 NINTAPASVLQL
+339 NVNTAPASVLQL

-371 IERRSSVAWI
+371 AERRSSVAWI
-381 HIENLVEAE
+381 HIENLVEAD

-401 RSLQFRFNVV
+401 RSLQYRFNVV
-411 GYGSRSGKFRVLEAV
+411 GYGARSGKFRVLEAV
-426 IDAASQPVRLVYL
+426 IDVASPPARLVYL

-451 ELDSEEENP
+451 ELEAEDGSAP
-460 SSEASSAT
+460 SDAGASSG
-468 QTRTL
+468 
-473 DSGPKTANSARP
+473 SGSAAQKIGNP

>member
-1 MTAFGSKL
+1 
-9 HRKAPGFVLVG
+9 
-20 VLIVVMLLSMIALSL
+20 
-35 MFRMRSEE
+35 
-43 TAGATGSTAE
+43 
-53 QGWATAMSGVR
+53 MSGVR
-64 EAMRLVPTIQPGDIT
+64 EAMRLASAFQPGDTT

-85 RFKDRVMYNDGTE
+85 RFKDRVLYDDGGE

-112 IRFGLTDEASRLN
+112 IRFGLTDEGSKLN
-125 LNSATTSM
+125 LNAATTSM
-133 VSRLPGMKPS
+133 VSRLPGMKTS
-143 LTDALLDFLD
+143 LTDALLDFVD
-153 TDDVPRPEGAE
+153 ADDVPRPEGVE

-191 RGFTPALVLGEDANR
+191 RGFTPAVVLGEDANR

-246 TDRTGKRRFNLN
+246 TDRTGRRRFNLN
-258 TPGAALTET
+258 TPGAALTDT
-267 NDLPAAFVAF
+267 NDLPPAFVAF
-277 VAQLGASKSVVMD
+277 VSELGASKSVVLD
-290 PAELLDATFNLK
+290 PAELLEATVTLK
-302 GPDGQDSAV
+302 GPDGQDRAV
-311 PTGIGKDSLAMVL
+311 PTGVGKESLALVL
-324 DRFTGSADADLVGRI
+324 DRFTGSAEAELVGRI
-339 NINTAPASVLQL
+339 NVNTAPASVLQL

-371 IERRSSVAWI
+371 AERRSSVAWI
-381 HIENLVEAE
+381 HIENLVEAD

-401 RSLQFRFNVV
+401 RSLQYRFNVV
-411 GYGSRSGKFRVLEAV
+411 GYGARSGKFRVLEAV
-426 IDAASQPVRLVYL
+426 IDVASPPARLVYL

-451 ELDSEEENP
+451 ELEAEDGSAP
-460 SSEASSAT
+460 SDAGASSG
-468 QTRTL
+468 
-473 DSGPKTANSARP
+473 SGSGAQKTGTP

>member
-1 MTAFGSKL
+1 MKPRESHRVRKGS
-9 HRKAPGFVLVG
+9 GFVLVG
-20 VLIVVMLLSMIALSL
+20 VLIVVMLLSMIALSVL
-35 MFRMRSEE
+35 FRMRSEE
-43 TAGATGSTAE
+43 TAGATGSTSE

-64 EAMRLVPTIQPGDIT
+64 EAMRLAPIFQPGDTT

-85 RFKDRVMYNDGTE
+85 RFKDRMLYDDGTE

-112 IRFGLTDEASRLN
+112 IRFGLTDEASKLN

-133 VSRLPGMKPS
+133 VSRLPGMKVS

-153 TDDVPRPEGAE
+153 ADDVPRPEGAE

-173 PYRIH
+173 PYRMH

-191 RGFTPALVLGEDANR
+191 RGFSPSVVLGEDANR

-246 TDRTGKRRFNLN
+246 TDRSGKRRFNLN

-267 NDLPAAFVAF
+267 NDLPSAFVAF
-277 VAQLGASKSVVMD
+277 VSELGTSKSVVMD
-290 PAELLDATFNLK
+290 PAELLDATVTLS
-302 GPDGQDSAV
+302 GPDGQERAV
-311 PTGIGKDSLAMVL
+311 PTGIGKDSLGMVL
-324 DRFTGSADADLVGRI
+324 DRFTGSAEAELVGRI
-339 NINTAPASVLQL
+339 NVNTAPASVLQL

-357 ALAENILSARRNLP
+357 ALAESILSARRNLP
-371 IERRSSVAWI
+371 AERRNSVAWI
-381 HIENLVEAE
+381 HVENLVEAE
-390 RFREIAPFLTT
+390 KFREIAPFLTV

-411 GYGSRSGKFRVLEAV
+411 GYGARSGRFRVLEAV
-426 IDAASQPVRLVYL
+426 IDATSQPVRLVYL
-439 RDLTRLGLPFPI
+439 RDLTRQGLPFPI
-451 ELDSEEENP
+451 ALESDEGGP
-460 SSEASSAT
+460 SAE
-468 QTRTL
+468 
-473 DSGPKTANSARP
+473 SGSTSRSGAKPSNLPQP

>member
-1 MTAFGSKL
+1 MKHLRSSPPRSASRPT
-9 HRKAPGFVLVG
+9 PGFVLVG

-43 TAGATGSTAE
+43 TAGATGSASE

-64 EAMRLVPTIQPGDIT
+64 EAMRQASAFQPGDTT

-85 RFKDRVMYNDGTE
+85 RFKDRVLYDDGGE

-112 IRFGLTDEASRLN
+112 IRFGLTDEGSKLN
-125 LNSATTSM
+125 LNAATTSM
-133 VSRLPGMKPS
+133 VSRLPGMKTS
-143 LTDALLDFLD
+143 LTDALLDFVD
-153 TDDVPRPEGAE
+153 ADDIPRPEGAE

-173 PYRIH
+173 PYRIA

-191 RGFTPALVLGEDANR
+191 RGFTPAVVLGEDANR

-246 TDRTGKRRFNLN
+246 TDRTGRRRFNLN
-258 TPGAALTET
+258 TPDAALTDT
-267 NDLPAAFVAF
+267 NDLPPAFVAF
-277 VAQLGASKSVVMD
+277 VSELGASKSVVLD
-290 PAELLDATFNLK
+290 PAELLEATVTLK
-302 GPDGQDSAV
+302 GPDGQDRAV
-311 PTGIGKDSLAMVL
+311 PTGIGKESLALIL
-324 DRFTGSADADLVGRI
+324 DRFTGSAEAELVGRI
-339 NINTAPASVLQL
+339 NVNTAPASVLQL

-371 IERRSSVAWI
+371 AERRSSVAWI
-381 HIENLVEAE
+381 HIENLVEAD

-401 RSLQFRFNVV
+401 RSLQYRFNVV
-411 GYGSRSGKFRVLEAV
+411 GYGARSGKFRVLEAV
-426 IDAASQPVRLVYL
+426 IDVASPPARLVYL

-451 ELDSEEENP
+451 ELEAEDGSAP
-460 SSEASSAT
+460 SDAGASSG
-468 QTRTL
+468 
-473 DSGPKTANSARP
+473 SGSAAQKIGNP

>member
-1 MTAFGSKL
+1 MKRLRSSPPRSASRPT
-9 HRKAPGFVLVG
+9 PGFVLVG

-43 TAGATGSTAE
+43 TAGATGSASE

-64 EAMRLVPTIQPGDIT
+64 EAMRLASAFQPGDTT

-85 RFKDRVMYNDGTE
+85 RFKDRVLYDDGGE

-112 IRFGLTDEASRLN
+112 IRFGLTDEGSKLN
-125 LNSATTSM
+125 LNAATTSM
-133 VSRLPGMKPS
+133 VSRLPGMKTS
-143 LTDALLDFLD
+143 LTDALLDFID
-153 TDDVPRPEGAE
+153 ADDVPRPEGAE

-191 RGFTPALVLGEDANR
+191 RGFTPAVVLGEDANR

-246 TDRTGKRRFNLN
+246 TDRTGRRRFNLN
-258 TPGAALTET
+258 TPGAALTDT
-267 NDLPAAFVAF
+267 NDLPPAFVAF
-277 VAQLGASKSVVMD
+277 VSELGASKSVVLD
-290 PAELLDATFNLK
+290 PAELLEATVTLK
-302 GPDGQDSAV
+302 GPDGQDRAV
-311 PTGIGKDSLAMVL
+311 PTGIGKESLALVL
-324 DRFTGSADADLVGRI
+324 DRFTGSAEAELVGRI
-339 NINTAPASVLQL
+339 NVNTAPASVLQL

-371 IERRSSVAWI
+371 AERRSSVAWI
-381 HIENLVEAE
+381 HIENLVEAD

-401 RSLQFRFNVV
+401 RSLQYRFNVV
-411 GYGSRSGKFRVLEAV
+411 GYGARSGKFRVLEAV
-426 IDAASQPVRLVYL
+426 IDVASPPARLVYL

-451 ELDSEEENP
+451 ELEAEDGSAP
-460 SSEASSAT
+460 SDAGASSG
-468 QTRTL
+468 
-473 DSGPKTANSARP
+473 SGSAAQKIGNP

>member
-1 MTAFGSKL
+1 MKRLRSSPPRSASRPT
-9 HRKAPGFVLVG
+9 PGFVLVG

-43 TAGATGSTAE
+43 TAGATGSASE

-64 EAMRLVPTIQPGDIT
+64 EAMRLASAFQPGDTT

-85 RFKDRVMYNDGTE
+85 RFKDRVLYDDGSE

-112 IRFGLTDEASRLN
+112 IRFGLTDEGSKLN
-125 LNSATTSM
+125 LNAATTSM
-133 VSRLPGMKPS
+133 VSRLPGMKTS
-143 LTDALLDFLD
+143 LTDALLDFVD
-153 TDDVPRPEGAE
+153 ADDVPRPEGAE

-191 RGFTPALVLGEDANR
+191 RGFTPAVVLGEDANR

-246 TDRTGKRRFNLN
+246 TDRTGRRRFNLN
-258 TPGAALTET
+258 TPGAALTDT
-267 NDLPAAFVAF
+267 NDLPPAFVAF
-277 VAQLGASKSVVMD
+277 VSELGASKSVVLD
-290 PAELLDATFNLK
+290 PAELLEATVTLK
-302 GPDGQDSAV
+302 GPDGQDRAV
-311 PTGIGKDSLAMVL
+311 PSGIGKESLALVL
-324 DRFTGSADADLVGRI
+324 DRFTGSAEAELVGRI
-339 NINTAPASVLQL
+339 NVNTAPASVLQL

-371 IERRSSVAWI
+371 AERRSSVAWI
-381 HIENLVEAE
+381 HIENLVEAD

-401 RSLQFRFNVV
+401 RSLQYRFNVV
-411 GYGSRSGKFRVLEAV
+411 GYGARSGKFRVLEAV
-426 IDAASQPVRLVYL
+426 IDVASPPARLLYL

-451 ELDSEEENP
+451 ELEAEDGSAP
-460 SSEASSAT
+460 SDAGASSG
-468 QTRTL
+468 
-473 DSGPKTANSARP
+473 SGSAAQKIGNP